1 MLGKRGSWVSRALLV
16 LVTGALIFGFSPIS
30 RQLLRSVNGGFAPI
44 PYSSLGLVSP
54 TSATSGMPIG
64 LPVLVELTN
73 HTGHS
78 EVYHWLAEERGALI
92 SQGSQSV
99 ASGGSVPLT
108 VPTRR
113 AVPGELRIVLNGT
126 KVFLTVPVV
135 KSTS

>member
-1 MLGKRGSWVSRALLV
+1 MPGRRGSWVSRVLLV
-16 LVTGALIFGFSPIS
+16 LIMATLVFGFSPIS
-30 RQLLRSVNGGFAPI
+30 RQLLRSVNGSFAPT

-54 TSATSGMPIG
+54 TSATTSMPIG

-78 EVYHWLAEERGALI
+78 EVYHWMAEERGALI
-92 SQGSQSV
+92 SQGRQRVS
-99 ASGGSVPLT
+99 SGGSVPLS

-113 AVPGELRIVLNGT
+113 AVAGELRIVLNGT
-126 KVFLTVPVV
+126 KVFLTVPLV